1 MRRLLAKP
9 ATSTQTQKVDWGV
22 AAAIATASCIK
33 NGSPRP
39 PLRLLKVGEKLQQF
53 GN

>member
-39 PLRLLKVGEKLQQF
+39 PPPTIKGRKKTSAIR
-53 GN
+53 